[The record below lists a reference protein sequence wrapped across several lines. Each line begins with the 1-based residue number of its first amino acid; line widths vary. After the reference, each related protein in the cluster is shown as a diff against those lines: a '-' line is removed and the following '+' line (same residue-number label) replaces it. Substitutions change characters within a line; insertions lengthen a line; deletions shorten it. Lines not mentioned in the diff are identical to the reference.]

1 MHSRT
6 WTTAIVAAVLITFVR
21 TAAAADEVTLLRVF
35 LTDGSSM
42 VSFGEP
48 ARVGERVI
56 FSMPTSSTPDSPL
69 QLVDIP
75 AGRVD
80 WDRTNRYAASAR
92 ASHYVETQAES
103 DYATLSI
110 DVTQTLNDVALTTD
124 PVKRLAIVE
133 RARRVLSDWPQTHF
147 NYRAAEV
154 RQMLAMLDEA
164 IVDLRAATGGGRFSL
179 SLTAFADPPA
189 TVEPLLPPPTLRES
203 IEQVRLASRA
213 VDSAAERTVLLK
225 AALGTLARNEAALPA
240 EWASTTRGEVEAEL
254 QTELRLDRAYGS
266 LTKRFVTLADR
277 SARAADVKG
286 LQWLLTRVRVRDA
299 ALGSKRPDAV
309 IALVAA
315 VEEKLDAA
323 RRLQLAR
330 DRWRLRAAAIRSYR
344 VAIRAPIDEFAA
356 LKPSLENIKTLAGST
371 PASLD
376 GIRNGTAR
384 ILKLTATITPPE
396 ETTAAHALFITAVQL
411 AANAAQIRE
420 EAALAGNI
428 ARAWDASS
436 AAAGSLMLGA
446 KARTDIQ
453 VQLRLPQLNSPR

>member
-6 WTTAIVAAVLITFVR
+6 WTAAIVAVVLLTLVR
-21 TAAAADEVTLLRVF
+21 PAAAADEVTLLRVF

-48 ARVGERVI
+48 ARVGDRVI
-56 FSMPTSSTPDSPL
+56 FSMPTASTPESPL
-69 QLVDIP
+69 QLIDIP

-124 PVKRLAIVE
+124 PAKRLAIVE

-154 RQMLAMLDEA
+154 RQMLSMLDEA
-164 IVDLRAATGGGRFSL
+164 IADLRAAAGGGRFSL

-189 TVEPLLPPPTLRES
+189 IVEPLLPPPTLRES

-213 VDSAAERTVLLK
+213 VDSAANRTVLLK
-225 AALGTLARNEAALPA
+225 AALGTLARHEGALPA
-240 EWASTTRGEVEAEL
+240 EWASTTRVEVEAEL

-277 SARAADVKG
+277 SARAADVKS

-299 ALGSKRPDAV
+299 LVDARCLWRVEAPDRCRPRV
-309 IALVAA
+309 LV
-315 VEEKLDAA
+315 
-323 RRLQLAR
+323 
-330 DRWRLRAAAIRSYR
+330 SG
-344 VAIRAPIDEFAA
+344 F
-356 LKPSLENIKTLAGST
+356 G
-371 PASLD
+371 
-376 GIRNGTAR
+376 
-384 ILKLTATITPPE
+384 
-396 ETTAAHALFITAVQL
+396 
-411 AANAAQIRE
+411 
-420 EAALAGNI
+420 
-428 ARAWDASS
+428 
-436 AAAGSLMLGA
+436 
-446 KARTDIQ
+446 
-453 VQLRLPQLNSPR
+453 